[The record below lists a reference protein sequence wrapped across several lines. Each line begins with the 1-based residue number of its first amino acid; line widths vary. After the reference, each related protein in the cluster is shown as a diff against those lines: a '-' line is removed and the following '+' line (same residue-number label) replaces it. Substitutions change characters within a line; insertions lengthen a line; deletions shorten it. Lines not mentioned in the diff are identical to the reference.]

1 LSIVV
6 RATIANVC
14 VGFPE
19 PTTTDECRKASPVAV
34 WHSSSFHA
42 PGTELAR
49 AAKAGEVEERRLA
62 RDEVADERRV
72 SKPR

>member
-1 LSIVV
+1 VPESFPRGCLALVV
-6 RATIANVC
+6 IFT
-14 VGFPE
+14 P
-19 PTTTDECRKASPVAV
+19 PV
-34 WHSSSFHA
+34 
-42 PGTELAR
+42 PELAR